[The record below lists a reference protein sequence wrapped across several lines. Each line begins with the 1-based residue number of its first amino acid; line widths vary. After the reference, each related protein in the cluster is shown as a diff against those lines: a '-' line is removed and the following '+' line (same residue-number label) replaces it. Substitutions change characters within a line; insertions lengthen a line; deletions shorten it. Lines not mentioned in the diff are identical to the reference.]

1 MNANE
6 ITPTERK
13 VQITRELQS
22 LDAEAGARP
31 LSDDAWQRWQ
41 KLERELDGVEAQI
54 SEATA

>member
-1 MNANE
+1 MAADE

-13 VQITRELQS
+13 VQITRELQA
-22 LDAEAGARP
+22 LDSEAGARP
-31 LSDDAWQRWQ
+31 LSDDAWARWQ